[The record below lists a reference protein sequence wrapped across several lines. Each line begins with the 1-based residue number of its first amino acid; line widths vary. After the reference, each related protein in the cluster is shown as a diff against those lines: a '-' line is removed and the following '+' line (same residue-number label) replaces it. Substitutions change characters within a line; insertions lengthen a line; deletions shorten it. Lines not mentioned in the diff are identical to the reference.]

1 MTHTIYYIVDTY
13 NKYERND
20 DVVYRFE
27 YNKREWC
34 IRKVDSFEWG
44 KPQFDEL
51 PLDSEFIEYKIY
63 ATSNPDYCYYSL
75 FRIWRRWE
83 RSFNYYDAHFLIYNL
98 QDGQPF
104 EKAI

>member
-63 ATSNPDYCYYSL
+63 DNLDDAIKYCRSL
-75 FRIWRRWE
+75 KGVI
-83 RSFNYYDAHFLIYNL
+83 L
-98 QDGQPF
+98 
-104 EKAI
+104 